1 MRKSKTMKKF
11 ELNIKRYIYNDS
23 KTTGGEANNIGD
35 FFIEGAFF
43 CYSLED
49 EIRFSKVYGKT
60 AIPDGRYRVV
70 LNWSNRFKRIMPLL
84 LDVPNFTGVRLHGG
98 NTAEDSHGCP
108 LIAFNLIENKTKIQ
122 GTADRPRLSV
132 YRSLTNIYAQLVDDA
147 SGTVLASASSLK
159 IKKGK
164 KTDLAKQVGEEI
176 AKLAKTKKITTC
188 IFDRGGYLYHGFCSS
203 H

>member
-1 MRKSKTMKKF
+1 MKKF

-122 GTADRPRLSV
+122 GTAEKKLTKILQKFQEENSSGEIWITIENKFLS
-132 YRSLTNIYAQLVDDA
+132 YEGNN
-147 SGTVLASASSLK
+147 
-159 IKKGK
+159 
-164 KTDLAKQVGEEI
+164 
-176 AKLAKTKKITTC
+176 
-188 IFDRGGYLYHGFCSS
+188 
-203 H
+203 